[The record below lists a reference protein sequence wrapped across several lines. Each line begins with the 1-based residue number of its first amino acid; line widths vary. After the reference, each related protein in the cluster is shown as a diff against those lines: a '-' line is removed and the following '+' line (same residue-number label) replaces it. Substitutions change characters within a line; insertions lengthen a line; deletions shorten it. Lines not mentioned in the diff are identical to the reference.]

1 MANEGLLGPEA
12 GLRAAQQ
19 TPEGFDEA
27 AEREEQRQMADAMGF
42 TEKEIFTEALDAE
55 MPEDDGDT
63 SVEDAAGGDELQEE
77 EDDEVD
83 PAEATAED
91 EVEDGEEPVDR
102 GDLRVPL
109 RQARD
114 ENRQLRER
122 LARLEGR
129 VEGMG
134 QPQPQQQPPPQ
145 RPDMFSDPEGW
156 ERQVRSE
163 AANAAVREVHE
174 NRINAAFAEAHE
186 AYGSEF
192 EHAYRAFTA
201 QPVDANSAALAR
213 RMINSP
219 DPGAWLMRWAE
230 PALQEFRAQRDADEA
245 ERIAQVLNDRP
256 ELFDQI
262 TAQLNGG
269 AGRRRGLPETPAQPR
284 MRRGPPSLNGAG
296 GSSNR
301 RVGADPRGFDGS
313 EDAIFRYATDG
324 L

>member
-19 TPEGFDEA
+19 TPEGFDEIEERREQDLIKNA
-27 AEREEQRQMADAMGF
+27 MDDTEREIHSEAF
-42 TEKEIFTEALDAE
+42 ETEPDEL
-55 MPEDDGDT
+55 DGDT
-63 SVEDAAGGDELQEE
+63 SVEDAAGGDEHGLEE
-77 EDDEVD
+77 PEDEDID

-91 EVEDGEEPVDR
+91 EIEDAPR

-109 RQARD
+109 RQARS
-114 ENRQLRER
+114 ENRELRDR

-129 VEGMG
+129 MDA
-134 QPQPQQQPPPQ
+134 QPQAQPQQQQQPP
-145 RPDMFSDPEGW
+145 RPEMFSDPDGW
-156 ERQVRSE
+156 ERQIRAE

-174 NRINAAFAEAHE
+174 NRINAAFAEAHD

-192 EHAYRAFTA
+192 EYAYNAFTA
-201 QPVDANSAALAR
+201 MPVDANSAALAR

-230 PALQEFRAQRDADEA
+230 PGLQEFRSQRDAAQADQ
-245 ERIAQVLNDRP
+245 IAQILNDRP
-256 ELFDQI
+256 ELFDEI
-262 TAQLNGG
+262 SNRLNGG
-269 AGRRRGLPETPAQPR
+269 RRNDGRPSRPQPQTQR
-284 MRRGPPSLNGAG
+284 MRSGPPSLNSAG

-301 RVGADPRGFDGS
+301 RVGADPRGYDRS
-313 EDAIFRYATDG
+313 EDAIFRYATEG